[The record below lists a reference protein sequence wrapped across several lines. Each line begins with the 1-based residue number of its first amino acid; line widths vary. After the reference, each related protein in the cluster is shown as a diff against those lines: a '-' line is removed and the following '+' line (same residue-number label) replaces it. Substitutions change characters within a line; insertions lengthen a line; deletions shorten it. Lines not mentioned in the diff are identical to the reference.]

1 MCANFE
7 VKKWG
12 SGSSAE
18 EVFTEVRNC
27 SINGIE
33 GEVSEVNEYDDV
45 LGGGTIGE
53 GSKSLIFLTLVNGR
67 RKGFV

>member
-18 EVFTEVRNC
+18 EVFTEVRSC

-33 GEVSEVNEYDDV
+33 GGVSEVNECDDV
-45 LGGGTIGE
+45 LWGDTIWE
-53 GSKSLIFLTLVNGR
+53 GSKSMIFLT
-67 RKGFV
+67 